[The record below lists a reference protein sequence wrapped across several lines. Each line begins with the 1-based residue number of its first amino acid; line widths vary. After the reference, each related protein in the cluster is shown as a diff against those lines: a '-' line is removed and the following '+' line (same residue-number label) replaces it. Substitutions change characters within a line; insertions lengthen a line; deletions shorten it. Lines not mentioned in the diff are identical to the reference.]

1 MIESKYY
8 NYPNISSSDN
18 KTVRI
23 SVSANEGGE
32 SMATETKYPEWKKAA
47 IEGARTFAT
56 VFVSTVLVQLGA
68 GVDFSQWRVWVVPM
82 LLAGASAGFKALG
95 KYIRDTYGQQDY
107 SSLIYKIT
115 P

>member
-1 MIESKYY
+1 M
-8 NYPNISSSDN
+8 NNISIEQSP
-18 KTVRI
+18 TYRV

-32 SMATETKYPEWKKAA
+32 SMATETKYPEWKKAV